1 MTRKT
6 ERTMLFIGSIWNLI
20 TSLLTMFSYHT
31 WFNREGA
38 QQLESIDI
46 GTLILGT
53 HLIDNISKVILTF
66 GLFVFVGSIINFFI
80 AIKLKDNMIQPK
92 VMIWIASWGIIQLV
106 SMDIL
111 GFIIYMIAFVIY
123 FAKNKAVKIAIERTK
138 NSSVNK
144 V

>member
-6 ERTMLFIGSIWNLI
+6 ERTLLFIGSIWNLI

-66 GLFVFVGSIINFFI
+66 GLFVFVGSIVNFFI
-80 AIKLKDNMIQPK
+80 AIKLKDDRVQPK

-123 FAKNKAVKIAIERTK
+123 FAKNKAVKISIERAKT
-138 NSSVNK
+138 SPVNK
-144 V
+144 A

>member
-6 ERTMLFIGSIWNLI
+6 ERTLLFIGSIWNLI

-38 QQLESIDI
+38 QQLESIDT

-66 GLFVFVGSIINFFI
+66 GLFVFVGSIVNFFI
-80 AIKLKDNMIQPK
+80 AIKLKDDRVQPK

-123 FAKNKAVKIAIERTK
+123 FAKNKAVKISIERAKT
-138 NSSVNK
+138 SPVNK
-144 V
+144 A

>member
-31 WFNREGA
+31 GFNREGA

-66 GLFVFVGSIINFFI
+66 VLFVFVGSIINFI
-80 AIKLKDNMIQPK
+80 IVINLKDNMIALI
-92 VMIWIASWGIIQLV
+92 VMICIARS
-106 SMDIL
+106 
-111 GFIIYMIAFVIY
+111 GF
-123 FAKNKAVKIAIERTK
+123 
-138 NSSVNK
+138 
-144 V
+144 